1 MSVAPPR
8 PRVVIYCRISSDDE
22 NRGEGVAR
30 QKADCLAYVERN
42 GFELVHEPLVENN
55 VSAYDLLT
63 KREKYQYAV
72 ELFRLGQID
81 GIVTWSTDRLYRR
94 LRDLVQLF
102 NIWEA
107 TGNSLLIYSTQ
118 QGNLDLSSST
128 GRMVA
133 SVLGAVATQEAEV
146 TSERL
151 LRQKLDRAMAGQYA
165 GGQPPFGYRKGHRG
179 EKDAGIPLEIDPLTG
194 PAFARAVRA
203 WLADD
208 SKNLSAAA
216 RQLSEESGQAVSREA
231 FRLMLRN
238 PAYIGER
245 SHFSTAAKRKARA
258 AGMPTSG
265 FKSPPSGMTLY
276 PAAWPPLLEKFEF
289 LECARVLND
298 PARKTAERPYQ
309 AKYLLAGFLWCK
321 KQPDLPS
328 DHPDHRPHCDHRM
341 GHHRGSYR
349 CVRRGGTG
357 EACGQGSASAAALE
371 DCVERAVLQRIA
383 DMRVQQADPAA
394 VDSALARRLQLEAE
408 RLDVQDGLGDLLKQ
422 RARGIYTAEQIAE
435 SELIYLERMRNLDAE
450 IASLAHLVSP
460 DLPTY
465 DYAELATLFGH
476 EPDEHRL
483 SRDQRREAVERRRA
497 ERQATLTERRAV
509 LASLINEVRV
519 YPSSRRGPSF
529 DEDRVVIWWRGSP
542 EPPARSGVS
551 QFQMDTSDRA
561 EQKRRYARKRRHA
574 TGEDRVAR
582 RPDVAD

>member
-1 MSVAPPR
+1 MSAAPPK

-30 QKADCLAYVERN
+30 QEADCLAYVERH
-42 GFELVHEPLVENN
+42 GFELVEAPLVENN

-94 LRDLVQLF
+94 LRDLLQLI
-102 NIWEA
+102 NVWED
-107 TGNSLLIYSTQ
+107 TGNPLLIYSTQ
-118 QGNLDLSSST
+118 QGKLDLSSST

-133 SVLGAVATQEAEV
+133 SVLGAVATQEADV

-151 LRQKLDRAMAGQYA
+151 IRQKLDRAMAGQYA
-165 GGQPPFGYRKGHRG
+165 GGQPPFGYRKGERG
-179 EKDAGIPLEIDPLTG
+179 EKDGGIPLEIHPVNG
-194 PAFARAVRA
+194 PAFAEAVRA

-216 RQLSEESGQAVSREA
+216 RQLSEACGQPISREA

-238 PAYIGER
+238 PAYVAER
-245 SHFSTAAKRKARA
+245 RHFPAAAKRKARA
-258 AGMPTSG
+258 ADEPTSG
-265 FKSPPSGMTLY
+265 FKTPPSGMTTY
-276 PAAWPPLLEKFEF
+276 PAAWPPLLEKLEF
-289 LECARVLND
+289 LECARVLDD

-349 CVRRGGTG
+349 CVRRGGAR
-357 EACGQGSASAAALE
+357 EACGHGSASAVALE

-383 DMRVQQADPAA
+383 EMRVQQSDPAA

-408 RLDVQDGLGDLLKQ
+408 RLDVREGLGDLLKQ
-422 RARGIYTAEQIAE
+422 RARGVYTAEQIAA
-435 SELIYLERMRNLDAE
+435 SELIYLERQRKIDAE
-450 IASLAHLVSP
+450 LAKLAHLVSP
-460 DLPTY
+460 DLPAY
-465 DYAELATLFGH
+465 DHAELTALFGH
-476 EPDEHRL
+476 KPDEENL
-483 SRDQRREAVERRRA
+483 SRNQRREIADRRRA
-497 ERQATLTERRAV
+497 ERQATLIERRAV
-509 LASLINEVRV
+509 LASLINEVHV
-519 YPSSRRGPSF
+519 YPSSRRGPVF
-529 DEDRVVIWWRGSP
+529 DENRVVIWWRGNP
-542 EPPARSGVS
+542 EPPPRSGVLAYAR
-551 QFQMDTSDRA
+551 DTSARA
-561 EQKRRYARKRRHA
+561 EQKRRYARERR
-574 TGEDRVAR
+574 AR
-582 RPDVAD
+582 EKAAALEASNDD